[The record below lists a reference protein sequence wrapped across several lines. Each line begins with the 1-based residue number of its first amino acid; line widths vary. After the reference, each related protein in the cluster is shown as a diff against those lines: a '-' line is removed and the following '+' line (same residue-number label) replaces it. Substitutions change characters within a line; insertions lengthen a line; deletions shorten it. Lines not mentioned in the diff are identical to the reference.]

1 MWHNSAIILRPIERI
16 SKSLQHIRKRKH
28 SLSRY
33 QAEPHNGAFLFWHNW
48 AFSECQLHS
57 NSYQFN
63 LKWSVVNLLLYSP
76 SVCLFLLCLFLS
88 FLPLAA
94 IMQNKAT
101 ALTHAGITFS
111 PCLPNMLPRVIPPA
125 WPWLNKF
132 VSRQPQPPC
141 LTLSCPSNKAGM
153 CLIKH
158 WQWCERV
165 REGEV
170 EMVCGGSH

>member
-1 MWHNSAIILRPIERI
+1 M
-16 SKSLQHIRKRKH
+16 
-28 SLSRY
+28 LS
-33 QAEPHNGAFLFWHNW
+33 NGAPQWSFFFFSHNW
-48 AFSECQLHS
+48 AFSQCQLHS

-63 LKWSVVNLLLYSP
+63 LKRSVVNLLLYSP
-76 SVCLFLLCLFLS
+76 SVCLFWLCLFLFFPS
-88 FLPLAA
+88 PPAA
-94 IMQNKAT
+94 IMQNTAT

-111 PCLPNMLPRVIPPA
+111 PCLPNVLPRVIPPA

-165 REGEV
+165 REREV
-170 EMVCGGSH
+170 ETVCGGSH

>member
-16 SKSLQHIRKRKH
+16 SKSLQRIRKRKH

-33 QAEPHNGAFLFWHNW
+33 QAEAPQWSFCILIVINSIWNEVLWTFCFTHLLFVC
-48 AFSECQLHS
+48 FRFVC
-57 NSYQFN
+57 FFFFP
-63 LKWSVVNLLLYSP
+63 SP
-76 SVCLFLLCLFLS
+76 
-88 FLPLAA
+88 PAA
-94 IMQNKAT
+94 IMQNAAA
-101 ALTHAGITFS
+101 ALAHAGITFS
-111 PCLPNMLPRVIPPA
+111 PCLPNVLPRVIPPA

-141 LTLSCPSNKAGM
+141 LTLSCPGNKAGM

-165 REGEV
+165 REREV
-170 EMVCGGSH
+170 ETVCGGSH